1 MTHAMEW
8 IIPEKLI
15 YVKLEGSVTA
25 AEVQDI
31 ANEMYAEFV
40 AKKTPELV
48 YQIIDASE
56 ASLANR
62 IFEYARIK
70 MERHST
76 VAWTVVIADMKLLGL
91 FISIVSSI
99 IPVHNKFVSTLEQAV
114 DFIYQRDT
122 SIASSHETIA
132 NFFQKI
138 DKTLE
143 LPEPS
148 I

>member
-1 MTHAMEW
+1 MTHTIQW
-8 IIPEKLI
+8 VIPEKLI
-15 YVKLEGSVTA
+15 YVKLSGSITA

-56 ASLANR
+56 ASMANR

-99 IPVHNKFVSTLEQAV
+99 IPVHNKFVLTLEEAV
-114 DFIYQRDT
+114 KFIYQRDV
-122 SIASSHETIA
+122 SIASSHKIIS

-138 DKTLE
+138 DKTVE
-143 LPEPS
+143 LHEPS